1 MSADAGIQATT
12 LEPMAL
18 VRAFNRMKQAG
29 FSVGI
34 DSADLV
40 ISPFSKLTDTQR
52 TYLRAHKAALVAL
65 LTDAEHLAHT
75 LEQAGAAGLGWCEG
89 MPTDWTPAY
98 RLAVGE
104 VLYADGR
111 MVNRLGRCYSAT
123 VAPPMADTPAAP
135 FVAEIESCAATMALS
150 IDVEAYEERA
160 AIMEYD
166 GGLPRDEAEAKAKAI
181 AVRSAELQA
190 KGWEPWN
197 AKARA
202 ESEVLLG
209 LERAA

>member
-1 MSADAGIQATT
+1 MSA
-12 LEPMAL
+12 EPMAL
-18 VRAFNRMKQAG
+18 VRAIRRMERAG
-29 FSVGI
+29 FRLALENEGLAVTPASQ
-34 DSADLV
+34 LNEQ
-40 ISPFSKLTDTQR
+40 QR
-52 TYLRAHKAALVAL
+52 AYLRAHKAALVAL
-65 LTDAEHLAHT
+65 LTDAERLAHV

-123 VAPPMADTPAAP
+123 VAPPMADTPDAP

>member
-1 MSADAGIQATT
+1 MSAARK
-12 LEPMAL
+12 LEPVTPDPMAL
-18 VRAFNRMKQAG
+18 IQAINRMRVAGFVLAVENGGLAVSPASRLNDEQRAF
-29 FSVGI
+29 I
-34 DSADLV
+34 
-40 ISPFSKLTDTQR
+40 
-52 TYLRAHKAALVAL
+52 RAHKAELVGL
-65 LTDAEHLAHT
+65 LADADRLAAA
-75 LEQAGAAGLGWCEG
+75 LEQAGTAGLGWCEG
-89 MPTDWTPAY
+89 TPTDWTPAY

-123 VAPPMADTPAAP
+123 VAPPMAETPDAP

-166 GGLPRDEAEAKAKAI
+166 GQLPRDEAEAKAMAI
-181 AVRSAELQA
+181 AVRCAELQA

>member
-1 MSADAGIQATT
+1 MNTDPFS
-12 LEPMAL
+12 L
-18 VRAFNRMKQAG
+18 VRVLNRMRQAG
-29 FSVGI
+29 FSLSVDGE
-34 DSADLV
+34 DLV
-40 ISPFSKLTDTQR
+40 VKPAQTLTDTQR
-52 TYLRAHKAALVAL
+52 AYLREHKAALARL
-65 LTDAEHLAHT
+65 LTDAERLAG
-75 LEQAGAAGLGWCEG
+75 LIEVAGVAGLGWREG
-89 MPTDWTPAY
+89 TPTDWTPAY

-111 MVNRLGRCYSAT
+111 MVNRRGRCYSAT

-160 AIMEYD
+160 AIMEFD
-166 GGLPRDEAEAKAKAI
+166 GGLPRDEAEAKAMAI

>member
-1 MSADAGIQATT
+1 MSADAGMQATP

-18 VRAFNRMKQAG
+18 VRAIRRMNKAG
-29 FSVGI
+29 FEIRATDGRLQVAPVES
-34 DSADLV
+34 
-40 ISPFSKLTDTQR
+40 LTDAQR
-52 TYLRAHKAALVAL
+52 AYLRAHKAALVAL
-65 LTDAEHLAHT
+65 LTDAERLAAA
-75 LEQAGAAGLGWCEG
+75 LEQAGSAGLSWCEG

-123 VAPPMADTPAAP
+123 VAPPMADRPDAP

-166 GGLPRDEAEAKAKAI
+166 GQLPRDEAEAKAMAI
-181 AVRSAELQA
+181 AVRRAELQA

>member
-1 MSADAGIQATT
+1 MKTD
-12 LEPMAL
+12 PMAT
-18 VRAFNRMKQAG
+18 VRLFKKTRLAG
-29 FSVGI
+29 FTLMVEGGK
-34 DSADLV
+34 LV
-40 ISPFSKLTDTQR
+40 VEPLSHLTDTQR
-52 TYLRAHKAALVAL
+52 AYLRAHKAALVAL
-65 LTDAEHLAHT
+65 LTDAERLAHV

-111 MVNRLGRCYSAT
+111 MVNRRGRCYSAT

-166 GGLPRDEAEAKAKAI
+166 GGLPRDEAEAKAMAI

-202 ESEVLLG
+202 ESEVFLG